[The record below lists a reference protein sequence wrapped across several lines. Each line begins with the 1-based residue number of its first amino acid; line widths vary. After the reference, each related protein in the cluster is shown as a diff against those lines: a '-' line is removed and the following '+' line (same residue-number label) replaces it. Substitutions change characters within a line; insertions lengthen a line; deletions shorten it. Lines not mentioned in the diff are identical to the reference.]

1 MSHAWWQREMHIV
14 FWCRNVKERDHLEDR
29 GLDRRIILKWVLKQG
44 WAWTGL
50 IWLRTGVNG
59 DL

>member
-1 MSHAWWQREMHIV
+1 MLGVSHAWWHTV
-14 FWCRNVKERDHLEDR
+14 FWCRNLKERDHLEDT

-44 WAWTGL
+44 WVWTGL

-59 DL
+59 NL

>member
-1 MSHAWWQREMHIV
+1 MHGGKEKCTV
-14 FWCRNVKERDHLEDR
+14 FWCRNLKEREHLEDI

-44 WAWTGL
+44 WVWTGL
-50 IWLRTGVNG
+50 IWLRTGVNS